1 MVQSSLVDP
10 DTIEHGDDAQ
20 VVITI
25 RTFSISSPAAA
36 SWSLFKLPFPFWVPT
51 NVQQTMMIQS
61 ILLHGGNAVDAAIS
75 AMVCLSAAL
84 PHRGGLGGGFMATI
98 YRNSTCTSMNSR
110 ETCPSAASEAYF
122 INRRD
127 ETVVGPKAIAV
138 PGFLSGLYRTYERF
152 SSKHLSWRQLLT
164 PTIDLCVRGITV
176 SESLSKD
183 LLQFQSMI
191 KNDPLTRSQF
201 LNETTRT
208 VLAKGDKMLCPQLAN
223 FLSDLSDSENPVD
236 YFYRGEGSTR
246 ILKAIKDEDA
256 FLTAQDLDDFETE
269 HQYGLQSHVEDT
281 TLCGPHPPSLFAVV
295 QLAWESTEEGSF
307 SVLAVDEKGD
317 AASFGSSLGD
327 KFGSRQFTN
336 LGFFMNN
343 AMGMFTYGAHPGSL
357 ESRNAPQAAKC
368 PRTQM
373 SPMIASKKGQTSLTV
388 EARNLF
394 EDSYDFER
402 KSNVWRISRGVDLCR
417 NVCYV
422 TEVKFVA
429 GGTNYVGL
437 CRVVT
442 DALLSTRTYASPI
455 SPLLYRNENRLELR
469 SGDEALLSGY

>member
-1 MVQSSLVDP
+1 ELQLPNPVMNNCFVNLDFPPLPKAPRGSRWSSICDLHFLVAIVLLTVFMVVLLGFFAYSLTKQETEYEVDSATEAMEQLPVQSGSTINFRKGVTAGSHEGVTFERSKGGLQPPPQPPKKGVP
-10 DTIEHGDDAQ
+10 D
-20 VVITI
+20 V
-25 RTFSISSPAAA
+25 SSTTEPSP
-36 SWSLFKLPFPFWVPT
+36 SWSAAVYSDHKSCSE
-51 NVQQTMMIQS
+51 IGRS

-75 AMVCLSAAL
+75 AMLCLSAAL

-98 YRNSTCTSMNSR
+98 YRNSTCTTVNSR

-138 PGFLSGLYRTYERF
+138 PGFLSGLYRIYERF

-183 LLQFQSMI
+183 LLRFQSMV

-201 LNETTRT
+201 INETTRT

-246 ILKAIKDEDA
+246 ILKAIKYEDA

-269 HQYGLQSHVEDT
+269 HQYGLQSHIEDT

-295 QLAWESTEEGSF
+295 QLA
-307 SVLAVDEKGD
+307 V
-317 AASFGSSLGD
+317 
-327 KFGSRQFTN
+327 
-336 LGFFMNN
+336 N
-343 AMGMFTYGAHPGSL
+343 AMERSNSTSVNIPLLSWDQSKLVADAIFDSDITKDVAKMTTGK
-357 ESRNAPQAAKC
+357 AAKNLLQLLKDGHN
-368 PRTQM
+368 P
-373 SPMIASKKGQTSLTV
+373 ASK
-388 EARNLF
+388 
-394 EDSYDFER
+394 
-402 KSNVWRISRGVDLCR
+402 
-417 NVCYV
+417 
-422 TEVKFVA
+422 
-429 GGTNYVGL
+429 VG
-437 CRVVT
+437 
-442 DALLSTRTYASPI
+442 
-455 SPLLYRNENRLELR
+455 
-469 SGDEALLSGY
+469 